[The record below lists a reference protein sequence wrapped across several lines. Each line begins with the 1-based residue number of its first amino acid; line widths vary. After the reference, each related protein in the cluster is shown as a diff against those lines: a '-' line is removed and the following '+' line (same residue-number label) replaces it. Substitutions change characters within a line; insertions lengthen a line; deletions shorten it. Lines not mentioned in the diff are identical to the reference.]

1 MKASFLLL
9 SLATTLVLSAC
20 QTPSQAAT
28 VSSNNSVCVGDE
40 CELTPEQ
47 TALMEETNEKSEW
60 TAEEI
65 AEMEGADALYMDY
78 TKAAYDSM
86 LGQEPF
92 AIFFHASWCPTCQF
106 MEQDILSNSG
116 EFPEGSVILKADYDT
131 ETALKEEYSIYS
143 QSIVVM
149 INADGSVAETL
160 VAPSASTLTSAFT
173 SLLQ

>member
-9 SLATTLVLSAC
+9 SLAMTLILSAC
-20 QTPSQAAT
+20 QTPSQAT
-28 VSSNNSVCVGDE
+28 VSSDN
-40 CELTPEQ
+40 
-47 TALMEETNEKSEW
+47 EE
-60 TAEEI
+60 AEEI
-65 AEMEGADALYMDY
+65 AEMENAEALYMDY
-78 TKAAYDSM
+78 TKEAYDSM

-92 AIFFHASWCPTCQF
+92 ALFFHAPWCPTCQF

-116 EFPEGSVILKADYDT
+116 DFPEGSVILKADYDT

-160 VAPSASTLTSAFT
+160 VAPSASTLASDFT

>member
-9 SLATTLVLSAC
+9 SLAMTLILSAC
-20 QTPSQAAT
+20 QTPSQAT
-28 VSSNNSVCVGDE
+28 VSSDN
-40 CELTPEQ
+40 
-47 TALMEETNEKSEW
+47 EEANEKPEW

-65 AEMEGADALYMDY
+65 AEMEASEETVEKETPSEDLYMNY
-78 TKAAYDSM
+78 TKEAYDSM

-92 AIFFHASWCPTCQF
+92 ALFFHASWCPTCQF
-106 MEQDILSNSG
+106 MEQDILSNS
-116 EFPEGSVILKADYDT
+116 ENFPEGSVILKADYDT
-131 ETALKEEYSIYS
+131 ETALKEAYNIYS

-160 VAPSASTLTSAFT
+160 VAPSATSLAAAFT